1 MKLRFKE
8 QQYQI
13 NAVNAI
19 CDIFDGQPKRE
30 LIKNIFDRE
39 IKKSGLI
46 EEEIIYNTFA
56 NPKLLLGED
65 EILKNLQKVQQRN
78 SLKLDKKLESLNFTV
93 EMETGTGKTY
103 VYTRTIFELNR
114 RYGFSKFIIM
124 VPSIA
129 IREGVHKSL
138 EMTEEHFKEIYG
150 KKLRFFIYDTKRPSN
165 LTNIKSF
172 AESNDIWVMIMNYQA
187 FATKSKESRKIYDEL
202 DLMNSNKP
210 IDVIRSTRPI
220 LIIDEPQKFGDTAES
235 KLKEFDPL
243 FILRY
248 SATHK
253 KDFHKVYRLDAI
265 DAYNKKLV
273 KKISVKGI
281 EVKNTTAT
289 TGYLYL
295 DEIIMSKEH
304 YPKARIEFEIKQKNG
319 IKRVLKTLKEGDNLY
334 ELSNNLTEYKNGFII
349 KEINALTNTVTL
361 LNGTQL
367 KPGEAVGEVNEDL
380 LRRIQIRE
388 TIKSHFEKEAELFA
402 KGIKVLSLFFI
413 DEVKK
418 YRDYEQPDNKGE
430 YAKIFEEEY
439 EKVKNEMKD
448 LFNKEYFDYLE
459 SFEVAKIHQGYF
471 SIDKKGRLVDPKTD
485 REGNAKDESAYELI
499 MKNKERLLSFEE
511 PVRFIFSH
519 SALREGWDNPNIFQ
533 ICTLRHTKS
542 TISKRQEIGRGL
554 RICVDRNGERVD
566 VEKIGEDEFFEVNN
580 LTVIANESYE
590 EFAKSLQKEY
600 FETIKDRPLTF
611 SIENIKGIKI
621 QDLLINEKIAEDLV
635 VEFRIQGYVDR
646 EHNFTQKIYEDL
658 EKDTLQLPENLKEYK
673 KEIIKLIQK
682 IDSST
687 ILKNMIENEK
697 SKNVRLEKLTPNENF
712 KKFEE
717 FWNKIKF
724 KTTYRID
731 FDSDELINKVVQR
744 INNELEIKKIKIEI
758 SQIEQKEE
766 IKTTDVTDRSMFETT
781 KKQIIESDIA
791 FSNIKIDVIGE
802 LAKSTYLKRATIGKI
817 LQKINANKF
826 DMFKLNPEDFIIK
839 VAQIIEEEKA
849 TTFIQSITYDT
860 SGEYDTEIFTINNFK
875 GKLEEDIIEV
885 KKHIY
890 DYLKFDSRIEKAFAR
905 DLESGDIIV
914 YAKLPS
920 KFKIPTPAGYYNPD
934 FAILFKK
941 EKTIYFIAETK
952 GSLKSMELRGKEK
965 AKIEYAKKHFA
976 YLSDLYANDDSKLI
990 YKVVNSIDDLDFV

>member
-13 NAVNAI
+13 DAVNAI
-19 CDIFDGQPKRE
+19 CDIFDGQPRKS

-78 SLKLDKKLESLNFTV
+78 SLKPDRKLESLNFTV

-138 EMTEEHFKEIYG
+138 EMTQEHFKEIFG

-172 AESNDIWVMIMNYQA
+172 AENNDIWVMIMNYQA
-187 FATKSKESRKIYDEL
+187 FASRSEESKKIYREL
-202 DLMNSNKP
+202 DLMNSNRP
-210 IDVIRSTRPI
+210 IDVIRSARPI

-295 DEIIMSKEH
+295 DEILVSKEH
-304 YPKARIEFEIKQKNG
+304 YPKAKIEFEIKQKNG
-319 IKRVLKTLKEGDNLY
+319 IKRVLKTFKEGDNLY
-334 ELSNNLTEYKNGFII
+334 ELSNNLTEYKDSYVI
-349 KEINALTNTVTL
+349 KEINALTNSVTL
-361 LNGTQL
+361 LNGIVL

-388 TIKSHFEKEAELFA
+388 TIRSHFEKEEELFHR
-402 KGIKVLSLFFI
+402 GIKVLSLFFI

-418 YRDYEQPDNKGE
+418 YRNYDQPDTKGE
-430 YAKIFEEEY
+430 YARIFEEEY
-439 EKVKNEMKD
+439 EKIKNEMKS
-448 LFNKEYFDYLE
+448 LFNKEYFEYLE
-459 SFEVAKIHQGYF
+459 SFDVTNIHQGYF

-566 VEKIGEDEFFEVNN
+566 AEKVGEDEFFEVNN

-600 FETIKDRPLTF
+600 LETIKDRPLTF
-611 SIENIKGIKI
+611 SVDNLKGLRLK
-621 QDLLINEKIAEDLV
+621 
-635 VEFRIQGYVDR
+635 DR
-646 EHNFTQKIYEDL
+646 EIDEQLANKLVISFAKNDYIDDDGVFTQKLYEDL
-658 EKDTLQLPENLKEYK
+658 EKDTLQLPENFREYK
-673 KEIIKLIQK
+673 EEIFKIIQR
-682 IDSST
+682 IENST

-697 SKNVRLEKLTPNENF
+697 SKNVKVEKLTPNENF

-744 INNELEIKKIKIEI
+744 INDELEIKKIKIEI
-758 SQIEQKEE
+758 SQIEQKEQ
-766 IKTTDVTDRSMFETT
+766 IKTTDVTNQSMFATT
-781 KKQIIESDIA
+781 KRQIIQSDVALGNIA
-791 FSNIKIDVIGE
+791 IDLVGE

-817 LQKINANKF
+817 LQKISPNKF
-826 DMFKLNPEDFIIK
+826 AMFKINPEDFIIK
-839 VAQIIEEEKA
+839 VAHIIEEEKA
-849 TTFIQSITYDT
+849 TTFIQSIAYDT

-890 DYLKFDSRIEKAFAR
+890 DYLKYDSQIEKAFAK
-905 DLESGDIIV
+905 DLENGDIVV

-941 EKTIYFIAETK
+941 EKTMYFIAETK

-965 AKIEYAKKHFA
+965 AKIEYAKRHFE
-976 YLSDLYANDDSKLI
+976 YLSNLQKDESKLI
-990 YKVVNSIDDLDFV
+990 YKVVKSIEDLDFV